1 VVLIREVHSYIV
13 HTVFHHPK
21 LLIIFLPLTRGGGTI
36 VGLLVELARP
46 AGRGGDNFLASQ
58 GLRAQFNG
66 GEKSGSNNDEESVVW
81 QGR

>member
-1 VVLIREVHSYIV
+1 MVLIRKVHSYIV
-13 HTVFHHPK
+13 HTVFHHPQLLNK
-21 LLIIFLPLTRGGGTI
+21 LFTTHTWRRYNRWAAGGT
-36 VGLLVELARP
+36 RP

-66 GEKSGSNNDEESVVW
+66 GEKSGSNNDEESGVVW